1 MNLKENLG
9 KSIQKYRKL
18 NNLTQEKLAEIVE
31 IEINSISSIE
41 RGRYFPSPENLVKI
55 STALNVS
62 LSDLFNFSE
71 KTTCVDYEK
80 EILSN
85 LSLLKNDKT
94 KLGAINSFIKSILTI

>member
-18 NNLTQEKLAEIVE
+18 NNLTQEKLTEIVE
-31 IEINSISSIE
+31 IEN
-41 RGRYFPSPENLVKI
+41 
-55 STALNVS
+55 
-62 LSDLFNFSE
+62 LFNFSE
-71 KTTCVDYEK
+71 KTTCEDFEK

>member
-1 MNLKENLG
+1 MDNKKLLG
-9 KSIQKYRKL
+9 KRIKELRK
-18 NNLTQEKLAEIVE
+18 NAGYTQEKLAEIVE

-71 KTTCVDYEK
+71 KTTCADFEK

>member
-41 RGRYFPSPENLVKI
+41 RGRYFPSPENLEKIANVLKVKI
-55 STALNVS
+55 K
-62 LSDLFNFSE
+62 DLFDFEHQKDDIDLYSE
-71 KTTCVDYEK
+71 IINRTKSVNRERLQDFYK
-80 EILSN
+80 IILS
-85 LSLLKNDKT
+85 
-94 KLGAINSFIKSILTI
+94 LTE